1 MALIKSKHF
10 WLEINN
16 KLKTACIS
24 FQDKLYYA
32 FEMAHRHVEEL
43 YQKDI
48 TEMTQLTDAIRKV
61 RDDLSYMNN
70 EMLSTGFFIKRE
82 LFDLFNRKALV
93 QVWKQ
98 YISALILC
106 LKAVNI
112 WRI

>member
-1 MALIKSKHF
+1 
-10 WLEINN
+10 
-16 KLKTACIS
+16 
-24 FQDKLYYA
+24 
-32 FEMAHRHVEEL
+32 MAHRHVEEL